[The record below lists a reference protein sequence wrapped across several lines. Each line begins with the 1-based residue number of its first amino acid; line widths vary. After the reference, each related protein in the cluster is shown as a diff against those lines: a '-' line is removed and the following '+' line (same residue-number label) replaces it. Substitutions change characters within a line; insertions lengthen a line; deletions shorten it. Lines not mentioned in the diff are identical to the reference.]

1 MTKTVQEMKEEDAE
15 KEKSDSSEEEGL
27 GELTDDIAEIKEG
40 VGKLVE
46 QMNDE
51 VYVNEFQERCNWWC
65 EK

>member
-1 MTKTVQEMKEEDAE
+1 MKEEDAE

-51 VYVNEFQERCNWWC
+51 VYVNEFQERCN
-65 EK
+65 